1 MDKTIVKKFK
11 EGNKDAALAV
21 LHKYEPLI
29 NKYCLKTNLKGF
41 DKNDLRQEASLSVL
55 KALNALDLNKDSITY
70 DAYIMNTIRN
80 TFNLLIRNHHKSN
93 LESSLN
99 INVVG
104 DYDIIDLLEDSVNLE
119 ELLISSSIHTT
130 LKEALSTLSSDEL
143 EVLYL
148 IFYKFKGKLRPFFQ
162 AEDGIRDKPEERTG
176 TESGD
181 RDSGCGVGHSRE
193 ISRLQGTL
201 HRCRRQHVHAADHSG
216 HPGQGHPL
224 QESLLQIITC
234 RRYGFR

>member
-11 EGNKDAALAV
+11 EGDKNAALAV

-41 DKNDLRQEASLSVL
+41 DKNDLRQEANLSVL
-55 KALNALDLNKDSITY
+55 EALNAIDLNKDSITY

-80 TFNLLIRNHHKSN
+80 TFNLLIRNHHKAN

-104 DYDIIDLLEDSVNLE
+104 DYDIIDLLEDDINLE
-119 ELLISSSIHTT
+119 ELLISNSIHST
-130 LKEALSTLSSDEL
+130 LKEALSTLSSEEL

-148 IFYKFKGKLRPFFQ
+148 IFCKFKGKLRPYCLEKEITRYEGKKNLDLILSKLRKFF
-162 AEDGIRDKPEERTG
+162 I
-176 TESGD
+176 
-181 RDSGCGVGHSRE
+181 
-193 ISRLQGTL
+193 
-201 HRCRRQHVHAADHSG
+201 
-216 HPGQGHPL
+216 
-224 QESLLQIITC
+224 
-234 RRYGFR
+234 